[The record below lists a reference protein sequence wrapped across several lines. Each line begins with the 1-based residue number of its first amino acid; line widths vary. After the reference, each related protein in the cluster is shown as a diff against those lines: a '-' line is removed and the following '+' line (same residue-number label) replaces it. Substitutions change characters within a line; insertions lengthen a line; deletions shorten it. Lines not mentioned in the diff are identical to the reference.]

1 MFSWPNKGERRKEDC
16 FGKMGN
22 SSRKARHG
30 PKKSEPDGAHT
41 NLEAGTGAIEDTKA
55 APEKADSWLKDLVV
69 YQASFPDLY
78 SFMPTMYAVVVESS
92 AITREPGIVS
102 LNDFEVKVEKVCSTV
117 PEDAESPKESCWIVI
132 ISYPGLDSL
141 GKKEYPDISG
151 IKNFFKNCRR
161 LKEEQVQLF
170 IISGDNFKTMRRIR
184 DNIEHELQ
192 LAGFDMTDFE
202 SITFI
207 SESSSNT
214 IGRKLAVV
222 GTKSS
227 PEDPSFYHPSC
238 HIFTPDK
245 ELVHRVIIQDP
256 DQMSNTSFNNC
267 FVFPFTQHVVDS
279 IFQTIDEIRPH
290 YEFTLFLKENVYKK
304 ETKKP
309 DVTVGSLVYAAK
321 KIAKK

>member
-1 MFSWPNKGERRKEDC
+1 MFSWPNKGERKKEDC

-78 SFMPTMYAVVVESS
+78 SFMPTMNAQVVESS

-141 GKKEYPDISG
+141 GKKGYPDISG

-227 PEDPSFYHPSC
+227 PDDPSFYHPSC

-245 ELVHRVIIQDP
+245 ELVHRVVIQDP